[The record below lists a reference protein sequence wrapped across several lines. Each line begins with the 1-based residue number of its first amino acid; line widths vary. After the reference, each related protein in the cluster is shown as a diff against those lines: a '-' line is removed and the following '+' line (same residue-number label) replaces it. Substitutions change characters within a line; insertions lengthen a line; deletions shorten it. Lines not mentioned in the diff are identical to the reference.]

1 MRPSLYKI
9 LISSTLTIPISFHF
23 SQLHAEVA
31 LTQESILD
39 ANGAFSPQSTSTAG
53 GTIYNVESDISIVD
67 VGQTAALASSAFVQ
81 TADNLTFKGNNHSL
95 SITNANAGANPAG
108 INVNTADKILTLT
121 DFSKLSFKE
130 CPSSL
135 VNTGK
140 GAMKSGGALNLA
152 NNASILFDQ
161 NYSAENG
168 GAISC
173 KAFSLTGS
181 SKEISFTTNS
191 TAKKGGAI
199 AATGIA
205 HLSDNQGTIRFSG
218 NTAVNSGGAVYSE
231 ASMTIAGNNH
241 VAFSNNA
248 VSGSSDGCG
257 GAIHCSKTGSAPT
270 LTIRDNKVLI
280 FEENTSSAK
289 GGAIYTD
296 KLILTSGGPTAF
308 INNKV
313 THATPKGGAIGIAA
327 NGECSLTAEHG
338 DITFDN
344 NLMATQD
351 NATIKRNAINIEGN
365 GKFVNLRAASGKTIS
380 FYDPITVEG
389 NAADLLTLNKAEGD
403 KTYNGRI
410 IFSGEK
416 LTEEQAA
423 VADNLKT
430 TFIQPITLAAG
441 ELVLRSGVEVEAK
454 TVVQTAGSLILMDA
468 GTKLS
473 AKTEDATLTNLAIN
487 PNTLDGKKFAVVDAV
502 AAGKNV
508 TLSGAIGVIDPTGKF
523 YENHKLNDTL
533 ALGGIQLSG
542 KGSVTT
548 TNVPSH
554 VVGVAETHY
563 GYQGNWSVSWVKD
576 NNSDPKTQTAIF
588 TWNKTGY
595 VPNPERRAPLVLNS
609 LWGSF
614 IDLRSIQDVLERS
627 VDSILETRRGL
638 WVSGIG
644 NFFHKDRN
652 AENRKFR
659 HISSGY
665 VLGATTNTSREDSLS
680 VAFCQLFAKDK
691 DYLVSKNAANVYAGS
706 VYYQHVSKFDDLTRL
721 FNGPN
726 TCCSG
731 FSKEIPIFLDAQI
744 TYCHTANNMTTSYT
758 DYPEV
763 KGSWGNDTL
772 GLTLSTSVPIPV
784 FSSSIFDSYAPFA
797 KLQVV
802 YAHQDDFKEPTTEGR
817 VFESSDLLNVS
828 VPIGIKFEKLSYGE
842 RSAYDLTLM
851 YIPDVYRHNPSCMT
865 GLAINDVSWLT
876 TATNLARQ
884 AFIVRA
890 GNHIALTSG
899 VEMFSQFGFELR
911 SSSRNYNVDLGAKV
925 AF

>member
-9 LISSTLTIPISFHF
+9 LISSTLTLPISFHF

-430 TFIQPITLAAG
+430 TFTQPITLAAG

>member
-39 ANGAFSPQSTSTAG
+39 ANGAFSPQSTNTAG
-53 GTIYNVESDISIVD
+53 GTIYNIESDISIVD
-67 VGQTAALASSAFVQ
+67 VGQAAALASSAFVQ

-95 SITNANAGANPAG
+95 SITNVNSGANPG
-108 INVNTADKILTLT
+108 GVNVSTADKILTLT
-121 DFSKLSFKE
+121 DFSKLSFTK
-130 CPSSL
+130 CPPSK
-135 VNTGK
+135 VNKGK
-140 GAMKSGGALNLA
+140 GAMVSGGALNLA

-161 NYSAENG
+161 NYSADNG

-191 TAKKGGAI
+191 SAKKGGAI
-199 AATGIA
+199 SATEVA
-205 HLSDNQGTIRFSG
+205 HLSDNQGAVVFSG
-218 NTAVNSGGAVYSE
+218 NTAVNSGGAVYAE
-231 ASMTIAGNNH
+231 AATTIAGNNS
-241 VAFSNNA
+241 VVFSNNT
-248 VSGSSDGCG
+248 VSGTGDGCG
-257 GAIHCSKTGSAPT
+257 GAIHCSKTGTTPT

-280 FEENTSSAK
+280 FKENTSAAK
-289 GGAIYTD
+289 GGAIYAD
-296 KLILTSGGPTAF
+296 KLILTSGGPTLFA
-308 INNKV
+308 NNK
-313 THATPKGGAIGIAA
+313 TTNATPKGGAIGIAA

-338 DITFDN
+338 NITFEN
-344 NLMATQD
+344 NLIATQN

-365 GKFVNLRAASGKTIS
+365 GKFTNLRAAAGKTIT

-389 NAADLLTLNKAEGD
+389 AAADLLTLNKAEGD
-403 KTYNGRI
+403 KVYNGRI
-410 IFSGEK
+410 VFSGEK

-423 VADNLKT
+423 VPDNLKT
-430 TFIQPITLAAG
+430 TFTQPIALAAG
-441 ELVLRSGVEVEAK
+441 ELVLRGGVEVEAK
-454 TVVQTAGSLILMDA
+454 TLSQTAGSLILMDT

-473 AKTEDATLTNLAIN
+473 AKIEDATLTNLAIN
-487 PNTLDGKKFAVVDAV
+487 PNTLDGKKFAIVEAI

-523 YENHKLNDTL
+523 YEDHKLNDTL
-533 ALGGIQLSG
+533 ALGGIQLLG
-542 KGSVTT
+542 KGAVTT
-548 TNVPSH
+548 TNVPSS
-554 VVGVAETHY
+554 VVGVAEQHY
-563 GYQGNWSVSWVKD
+563 GYQGNWSISWIKD
-576 NNSDPKTQTAIF
+576 NTADPKTQTAVF

-595 VPNPERRAPLVLNS
+595 IPNPERRAPLVLNS

-614 IDLRSIQDVLERS
+614 MDSRSIQDVMERS

-644 NFFHKDRN
+644 NFFHKDRS

-691 DYLVSKNAANVYAGS
+691 DYLVAKNAGNVYAGS
-706 VYYQHVSKFDDLTRL
+706 IYYQHVSKFDDLTRL
-721 FNGPN
+721 FNGTN

-731 FSKEIPIFLDAQI
+731 FSKEIPIFLDAQV
-744 TYCHTANNMTTSYT
+744 TYCHTTNNMTTSYT

-772 GLTLSTSVPIPV
+772 GVALSTSVPIPV

-802 YAHQDDFKEPTTEGR
+802 YAHQEDFKEPTTEGR

-828 VPIGIKFEKLSYGE
+828 VPIGVKFEKLAYGE
-842 RSAYDLTLM
+842 RTAYDLTLM
-851 YIPDVYRHNPSCMT
+851 YVPDVYRHNPSCMT

-890 GNHIALTSG
+890 GNHIALASG

-925 AF
+925 SF